1 MKDFLLFWPRFIREA
16 NFMRKY
22 RKATNSIKPQLEE
35 VGCRVDWLGRIYTVV
50 NIKEEFRSQP
60 DLVQQSIVF
69 QALAKP
75 NEVLLKNGL
84 SDVTYPEIEKIKDSS
99 GYLVIMYPEN
109 ENFNLVKFLVN
120 SVLTGVI
127 IYGLTWIP
135 SLVRWI
141 QTLS

>member
-1 MKDFLLFWPRFIREA
+1 MKNFILFWPRFIREA
-16 NFMRKY
+16 IFMLKY
-22 RKATNSIKPQLEE
+22 RKAANTIKPQLEE

-60 DLVQQSIVF
+60 DVVQQSIVF

-84 SDVTYPEIEKIKDSS
+84 SDVTYPEIEKIKDSA

-109 ENFNLVKFLVN
+109 ENFNLIKFIIN
-120 SVLTGVI
+120 SILTGFI

-135 SLVRWI
+135 SLIRWI

>member
-1 MKDFLLFWPRFIREA
+1 MKNFIFFWPRFIKEA
-16 NFMRKY
+16 FFMHKY
-22 RKATNSIKPQLEE
+22 RKAANSIKPQLEE

-60 DLVQQSIVF
+60 DVVQQSIVF

-84 SDVTYPEIEKIKDSS
+84 SDVTYPEIEKIKDSA

-109 ENFNLVKFLVN
+109 ENFNLIKFIVN
-120 SVLTGVI
+120 SILTGVI

-135 SLVRWI
+135 SLVRWV
-141 QTLS
+141 QTLF

>member
-1 MKDFLLFWPRFIREA
+1 MKDFLLFWPRFIKESY
-16 NFMRKY
+16 FMHKY
-22 RKATNSIKPQLEE
+22 RKIAKSLAPELAE

-84 SDVTYPEIEKIKDSS
+84 SDVTYPEIEKIKGSDS
-99 GYLVIMYPEN
+99 YLVVMYPEN
-109 ENFNLVKFLVN
+109 DNFNLQSFIVN
-120 SVLTGVI
+120 TIPTI
-127 IYGLTWIP
+127 IIAYGLTWIP
-135 SLVRWI
+135 SLVRWV
-141 QTLS
+141 QTLF

>member
-1 MKDFLLFWPRFIREA
+1 MKNFILFWPRFIKEA
-16 NFMRKY
+16 IFMFKY
-22 RKATNSIKPQLEE
+22 RKAANTIKPQLEE

-60 DLVQQSIVF
+60 DVVQQSIVF

-84 SDVTYPEIEKIKDSS
+84 SDVTYPEIEKIKDSA

-109 ENFNLVKFLVN
+109 ENFNLIKFIIN
-120 SVLTGVI
+120 SIFTGFI

-135 SLVRWI
+135 SLIRWI

>member
-1 MKDFLLFWPRFIREA
+1 MKRFLLFWPNFIKEA
-16 NFMRKY
+16 LFMLKY
-22 RKATNSIKPQLEE
+22 RKIANSMSKELNE

-60 DLVQQSIVF
+60 DIVQQSIVF

-84 SDVTYPEIEKIKDSS
+84 SDVTYPEIVKIKDSA

-109 ENFNLVKFLVN
+109 DNLNLVSFLVN
-120 SVLTGVI
+120 SVLTGGVV
-127 IYGLTWIP
+127 YGLTWIP
-135 SLVRWI
+135 ALIRWI
-141 QTLS
+141 QTLV

>member
-109 ENFNLVKFLVN
+109 ENFNLIKFLVN